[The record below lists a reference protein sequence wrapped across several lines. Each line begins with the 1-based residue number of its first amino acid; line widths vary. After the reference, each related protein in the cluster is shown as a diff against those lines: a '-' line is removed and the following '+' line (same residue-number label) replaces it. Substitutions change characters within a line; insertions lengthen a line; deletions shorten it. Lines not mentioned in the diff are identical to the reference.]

1 MIPSQNGYGLIAR
14 EEGCVLHPYQCSAGK
29 ATIGYG
35 SRFYEDGTP
44 VTMHDATITKERAY
58 KLMMLTANRFATRLS
73 SFIRVPVTQNQ
84 FDAILS
90 LVYNAGAIIYKS
102 TLIRK
107 LNSGNYAGAANEFS
121 KWTHVN
127 GKVDPGLVSRRA
139 RERALFMTE

>member
-1 MIPSQNGYGLIAR
+1 
-14 EEGCVLHPYQCSAGK
+14 
-29 ATIGYG
+29 
-35 SRFYEDGTP
+35 
-44 VTMHDATITKERAY
+44 
-58 KLMMLTANRFATRLS
+58 
-73 SFIRVPVTQNQ
+73 
-84 FDAILS
+84 
-90 LVYNAGAIIYKS
+90 VYNVGAIIYKS